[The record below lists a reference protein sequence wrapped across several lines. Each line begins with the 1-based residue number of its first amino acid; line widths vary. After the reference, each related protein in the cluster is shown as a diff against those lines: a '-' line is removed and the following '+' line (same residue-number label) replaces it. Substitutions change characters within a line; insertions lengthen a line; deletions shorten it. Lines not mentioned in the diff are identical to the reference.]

1 MPHHPPTH
9 TSLNSVNANRSVDS
23 AVQALAHDDDPD
35 TLLDTISLYLHIPF
49 CQAKCHYCDF
59 NSYAGMLGLRERYIA
74 ALLDEIRLSGFHAH
88 LANGQPR
95 RCRTIFLGGGT
106 PSLLTSEQVAAILS
120 AVRGAFALDA
130 TAEITLE
137 ANPGTLEYGHLDE
150 LRAVG
155 INRLSM
161 GAQSFDPTLLR
172 WMGRIHTPEEIET
185 AFQSAR
191 DAHFSSVNLDFIYAL
206 PGQSL
211 ETWSATL
218 DRALALAPEHLS
230 LYSLIVEEGT
240 PLFRWVE
247 QGRVQ
252 PAEEDMAADMYE
264 LAQTRLADAGYR
276 HYEIS
281 NWALP
286 GHECRHNL
294 TYWHNLPYIG
304 LGAGAHGWY
313 ANQRYSE
320 ARPIHEYIARVRAT
334 ANSSVPPEYPSL
346 QSISRGR
353 TLSVAQPLVEW
364 HPSPK
369 LPAAATVETED
380 ITRDLEMS
388 ETAILGLRLVDGL
401 DLRAFERRFG
411 RDFGQ
416 VFGAQLIEVRS
427 YGLLETHGDH
437 LRLTERGRLLGNE
450 VFERLLPE
458 EPATP
463 TQSEQVKAEIAT
475 H

>member
-1 MPHHPPTH
+1 MLYQTQSHP
-9 TSLNSVNANRSVDS
+9 SLHSINAHSTVDN
-23 AVQALAHDDDPD
+23 AAPATGGETPD

-49 CQAKCHYCDF
+49 CHAKCHYCDF

-74 ALLDEIRLSGFHAH
+74 ALLDEIRLSGSQAR
-88 LANGQPR
+88 LPNGQPR

-106 PSLLTSEQVAAILS
+106 PSLLTSEQISAILS
-120 AVRGAFALDA
+120 TTRDAFAVDA
-130 TAEITLE
+130 DAEITLE

-155 INRLSM
+155 VNRLSM

-172 WMGRIHTPEEIET
+172 WMGRIHSPEEIET

-191 DAHFSSVNLDFIYAL
+191 GAGFSSVNLDFIYAL

-211 ETWSATL
+211 DTWSATL

-252 PAEEDMAADMYE
+252 PADEDIAADMYE
-264 LAQTRLADAGYR
+264 LAQARLAQAGYH

-304 LGAGAHGWY
+304 LGAGAHGSY
-313 ANQRYSE
+313 AHQRYSE
-320 ARPIHEYIARVRAT
+320 ARPIHDYIARVQAT
-334 ANSSVPPEYPSL
+334 TASHIPAEDLHQHQPGV
-346 QSISRGR
+346 SRGNR
-353 TLSVAQPLVEW
+353 PSMSKPVIQWQL
-364 HPSPK
+364 SPK
-369 LPAAATVETED
+369 LPAAATVELED
-380 ITRDLEMS
+380 IPTNLEMA

-411 RDFGQ
+411 RDFEQ
-416 VFGAQLIEVRS
+416 VFSARLSEVRS
-427 YGLLETHGDH
+427 YGLLETQGDRV
-437 LRLTERGRLLGNE
+437 RLTERGRLLGNE

-458 EPATP
+458 ETTISA
-463 TQSEQVKAEIAT
+463 QGGQAGA
-475 H
+475 

>member
-1 MPHHPPTH
+1 MAH
-9 TSLNSVNANRSVDS
+9 TPAENER
-23 AVQALAHDDDPD
+23 AVHILADGETPD

-49 CQAKCHYCDF
+49 CHAKCHYCDF

-74 ALLDEIRLSGFHAH
+74 ALLDEIRLSGEQAR
-88 LANGQPR
+88 LPNGQPR

-120 AVRGAFALDA
+120 AARAAFAVDA
-130 TAEITLE
+130 SAEITLE

-155 INRLSM
+155 VNRLSM
-161 GAQSFDPTLLR
+161 GAQSFDPELLR
-172 WMGRIHTPEEIET
+172 WMGRIHSPEEIEI
-185 AFQSAR
+185 AFRSAR
-191 DAHFSSVNLDFIYAL
+191 TAGFTSVNLDFIYAL

-211 ETWSATL
+211 DTWSATL

-252 PAEEDMAADMYE
+252 PADEDSAADMYE
-264 LAQTRLADAGYR
+264 LAQTRLAEAGYH

-304 LGAGAHGWY
+304 LGAGAHGSY
-313 ANQRYSE
+313 ARQRYAE
-320 ARPIHEYIARVRAT
+320 ARPIHDYIARVRAAT
-334 ANSSVPPEYPSL
+334 PADAPSSEQTRPASVSRERLPS
-346 QSISRGR
+346 R
-353 TLSVAQPLVEW
+353 TLPVAEPKVEW
-364 HPSPK
+364 QPSPT
-369 LPAAATVETED
+369 LPAAATVEAEA
-380 ITRDLEMS
+380 IARDLEMA

-401 DLRAFERRFG
+401 DLRVFERRFG
-411 RDFGQ
+411 RDFEQ
-416 VFGAQLIEVRS
+416 VFGAQLAEVRS
-427 YGLLETHGDH
+427 YGLLETQNGR
-437 LRLTERGRLLGNE
+437 LRLSERGRLLGNE
-450 VFERLLPE
+450 VFERLLPDDTKAPT
-458 EPATP
+458 EPQP
-463 TQSEQVKAEIAT
+463 AEA
-475 H
+475 